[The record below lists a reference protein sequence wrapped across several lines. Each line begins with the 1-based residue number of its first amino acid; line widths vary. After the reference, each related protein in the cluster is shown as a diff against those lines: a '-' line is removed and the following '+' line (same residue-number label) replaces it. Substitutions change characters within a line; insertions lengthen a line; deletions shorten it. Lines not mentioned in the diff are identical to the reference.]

1 MGTPAGR
8 VFTTEEL
15 AARYGVEPLTLTD
28 WRYHR
33 RGPRWFKAGKRVF
46 YREEAVL
53 AWEREQEAQQAQS
66 A

>member
-1 MGTPAGR
+1 MTDR
-8 VFTTEEL
+8 VFSTEQL
-15 AARYGVEPLTLTD
+15 AERYGVTELTLTD

-53 AWEREQEAQQAQS
+53 AWEKEQEALQQES